1 MRLSRSILLGLA
13 ALTLTS
19 CGPSTVA
26 QCNAFAD
33 VINQAQVF
41 KDEFET
47 EIDSFTQQAQG
58 AESLGD
64 IQTAASQY
72 ISAVDKVVVSI
83 DGMVTSL
90 NDLDLADE
98 QLSEYRDGYAGIISG
113 SAQELTVAGEAM
125 QLVADAES
133 EADLSNVLEEF
144 QNKANT
150 AFTKL
155 QTLSQDEATLVSDIN
170 TYCGAEAPI
179 GDTETPAGETVD
191 PAGDSE
197 APAEGT
203 EAPAPDAE

>member
-1 MRLSRSILLGLA
+1 MRLSRSILPVGLA
-13 ALTLTS
+13 ALTLVS

-58 AESLGD
+58 ADSLGD

-72 ISAVDKVVVSI
+72 IGAVDQVVGSI

-90 NDLDLADE
+90 NELDLADE
-98 QLSEYRDGYAGIISG
+98 QLIEYRDGYAEIISG

-133 EADLSNVLEEF
+133 ETDLSNVLSEF
-144 QNKANT
+144 QGKAND
-150 AFTKL
+150 AFTNL
-155 QTLSQDEATLVSDIN
+155 QTLSQDESALVNDIN
-170 TYCGAEAPI
+170 AYCGAETAP
-179 GDTETPAGETVD
+179 DESPETAPETAPEPA
-191 PAGDSE
+191 PE
-197 APAEGT
+197 APAE
-203 EAPAPDAE
+203 APAE